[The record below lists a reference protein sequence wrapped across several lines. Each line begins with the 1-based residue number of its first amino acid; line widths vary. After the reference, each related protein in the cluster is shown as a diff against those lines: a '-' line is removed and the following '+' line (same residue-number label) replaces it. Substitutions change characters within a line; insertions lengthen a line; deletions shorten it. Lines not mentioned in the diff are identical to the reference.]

1 MAVRRDLDD
10 WVVDALRSLGGRGR
24 PIEVARFIWRQ
35 HQTQLR
41 ASGDLFYTW
50 QQEMHAAAGRL
61 RRHGLIKS
69 PRHGLWAVDREAVI
83 AHTEPRLPSTH
94 PLALVSDEPDAAV
107 EEVPGVTD
115 ADEPSVA

>member
-1 MAVRRDLDD
+1 MAERKDLDE
-10 WVVDALRSLGGRGR
+10 WIVDALRCMGGRGR
-24 PIEVARFIWRQ
+24 PIEVARFLWRQ

-61 RRHGLIKS
+61 RRRGLIKS

-83 AHTEPRLPSTH
+83 AHTEPRLPQTH
-94 PLALVSDEPDAAV
+94 PLALVSAEPDQVHDVIEGATG
-107 EEVPGVTD
+107 E
-115 ADEPSVA
+115 DESSVA